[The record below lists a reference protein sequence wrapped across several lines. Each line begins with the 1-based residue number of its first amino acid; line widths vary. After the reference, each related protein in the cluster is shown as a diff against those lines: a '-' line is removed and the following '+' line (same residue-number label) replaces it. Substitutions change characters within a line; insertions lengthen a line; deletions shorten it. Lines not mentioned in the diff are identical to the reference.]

1 MSSFTPFQSTEVGAV
16 YVIKQ
21 RTNMRSQISRSVR
34 RHLLGTSFFSLPPT
48 MLFRS
53 VKSAM
58 PTDPAVG
65 IGKPSHVLR
74 GPYGY
79 KLHRS
84 AKTPQG
90 RQAGNWQA
98 KTVTKVS
105 GRLS

>member
-1 MSSFTPFQSTEVGAV
+1 MLSVV
-16 YVIKQ
+16 YAIKQ
-21 RTNMRSQISRSVR
+21 RRSLTSRAVR
-34 RHLLGTSFFSLPPT
+34 RHLLMTSAFPLPPT

-58 PTDPAVG
+58 PTDPAVRT
-65 IGKPSHVLR
+65 GKPSHVLR

-98 KTVTKVS
+98 TTGTKVA

>member
-1 MSSFTPFQSTEVGAV
+1 MQ
-16 YVIKQ
+16 K
-21 RTNMRSQISRSVR
+21 TNGGLQQAEQR
-34 RHLLGTSFFSLPPT
+34 RHLLGTSAFPLPPT

-58 PTDPAVG
+58 PTDPA
-65 IGKPSHVLR
+65 IRTGKPSHVLR

-79 KLHRS
+79 KLYRS

-98 KTVTKVS
+98 TTGTKVS

>member
-1 MSSFTPFQSTEVGAV
+1 
-16 YVIKQ
+16 
-21 RTNMRSQISRSVR
+21 MRSLTSRAVR
-34 RHLLGTSFFSLPPT
+34 GYLLGTSSFPFPPT

-58 PTDPAVG
+58 LTDSAVG
-65 IGKPSHVLR
+65 TEKPSHVLR

-98 KTVTKVS
+98 TTGTKVS

>member
-1 MSSFTPFQSTEVGAV
+1 
-16 YVIKQ
+16 
-21 RTNMRSQISRSVR
+21 
-34 RHLLGTSFFSLPPT
+34 

-65 IGKPSHVLR
+65 TGKPSHVLW
-74 GPYGY
+74 GPYGD

-98 KTVTKVS
+98 TTGTKSQAAQLIAVKATC
-105 GRLS
+105 LSLTWRDKKSPPLHFFR